1 MQTSVCIYFFDR
13 ARDERGTYMAYANK
27 LETAS
32 TLALVNHLPIKE
44 QFEALAAVGI
54 QHAEFSYSFDYYMN
68 ELDFP
73 KNAEKIAN
81 YASDAGVGLWSLHL
95 PFSSSGLD
103 ISQTKDAW
111 RSYAKYTNR
120 VLIDAAGDIGVK
132 VIVMHPSSE
141 PIADDDR
148 EGRKKWCREL
158 VMQFAEQCDRLGMRL
173 AVENLPR
180 TCLCNTAAEMIEIL
194 SGTGA
199 GVVFDTNHSLKQENP
214 SFIRELTDADLKII
228 SLHISDYDFVDE
240 RHRLPGDGINDWAA
254 ILRELERA
262 GYNGPLLYEVGRYP
276 KGRDAVSP
284 EMVAENMKWLKSIY

>member
-1 MQTSVCIYFFDR
+1 
-13 ARDERGTYMAYANK
+13 MAYANK

-32 TLALVNHLPIKE
+32 TLALVNHLPIKK

-73 KNAEKIAN
+73 KNADKFAR

-95 PFSSSGLD
+95 PFSFELD
-103 ISQTKDAW
+103 ISQTRNTW

-141 PIADDDR
+141 PITADDR
-148 EGRKKWCREL
+148 EGRKRWCREM

-199 GVVFDTNHSLKQENP
+199 GVVFDTNHSLKQDNP
-214 SFIRELTDADLKII
+214 SFIRELIDADLKIL

-240 RHRLPGDGINDWAA
+240 RHRLPGDGVNDWAA

-262 GYNGPLLYEVGRYP
+262 GYNGPLLYEVVRYP
-276 KGRDAVSP
+276 NGRDAVSP
-284 EMVAENMKWLKSIY
+284 EMVAENMKWLTSIY